1 MDRQRGIRAAGVDG
15 MHELRMIRWL
25 SELVVRSRPRVGWVP
40 LIGIVMVI
48 DGPNGFEVS
57 SKSDGVDT
65 VVKTAGVS

>member
-1 MDRQRGIRAAGVDG
+1 M
-15 MHELRMIRWL
+15 
-25 SELVVRSRPRVGWVP
+25 GWVP
-40 LIGIVMVI
+40 LSGIVMVI